1 MITPNIAPRKIT
13 GSAAAGLFSAAKS
26 SVRTMERTTNTLV
39 KSPDITKE
47 EKLGINYVQFFG
59 SKKNSKILKKS
70 LKSIRDSL
78 VATFAIAKMLR
89 SEVSKNVKLIGE
101 KTKKKKGLF
110 GLGLG
115 GILGLVSLLANPIVL
130 GALGIG
136 AGLVGGGFLINFL
149 IQNRD
154 QIADFIMNKAK
165 GLYNTLQGLVTEV
178 LRDFLGDR
186 FKDPATRNIEVESE
200 KNIEETMDELLG
212 VDKEGKRINPDLTK
226 GQARVEA
233 TKKELERLETE
244 RDELEALGAGRSSK
258 QDEDFE
264 AIKKRIEQLKTGK
277 SKFDRTD
284 TPFPFNFMQN
294 PLQKE
299 FQRRPAFLKDN
310 EEYLKLSAD
319 EKLKK
324 IRGLVGNF
332 RSKGNSMDRI
342 LEIYSRAMQP
352 GGEAFG
358 DESKMQQARDII
370 EFARRDD
377 KNTRRNEGNITPG
390 NFNFDSTPGENT
402 SKINTK
408 ISKNDLIKEGNRRD
422 QSFSSNNGGESV
434 SQNNFDSTASNT
446 NQVNG
451 RRNLA
456 QVPVKAKSTP
466 TMRYFSNFNADNMY
480 PSLNKAQFN
489 IV

>member
-39 KSPDITKE
+39 KSPDITKQ

-130 GALGIG
+130 SALGIG

-212 VDKEGKRINPDLTK
+212 VDKEGNRINPDLTK

-233 TKKELERLETE
+233 TKKELERLRAE

-264 AIKKRIEQLKTGK
+264 ATKKRIKQLETGK
-277 SKFDRTD
+277 SIFDRTD
-284 TPFPFNFMQN
+284 TPFPFNFMQG

-358 DESKMQQARDII
+358 NESKMQQARDII

-408 ISKNDLIKEGNRRD
+408 ISKNDLIEEGNKRG
-422 QSFSSNNGGESV
+422 QFTNNNGGESV
-434 SQNNFDSTASNT
+434 SQNNFDNNSLNA
-446 NQVNG
+446 NQVNAKPS
-451 RRNLA
+451 LA
-456 QVPVKAKSTP
+456 QAPVKAKSTP
-466 TMRYFSNFNADNMY
+466 TMRYFSNFNEDNIF